1 MRKALIYLVL
11 PLLCATASFAA
22 AQLSAADMDS
32 LPSDRWIHAD
42 GEFVRQLQKRD
53 SILIGDQ
60 LVYGFKLEDQEYG
73 SNYGFPKLNNSVIEQ
88 LTDDWEFKILDRKRQ
103 GAGKPDLMDIEASI
117 KIAAFEEG
125 DYKLPPIVIGRISP
139 SGQVDTLY
147 FDPIDIE
154 VKTVP
159 LDTASFEL
167 HDMKSLIEVP
177 YTWEEF
183 LYDLNEFWELVKMW
197 VILGRWFLIF
207 SIAGYC
213 LWRLYSKKGSGVSSY
228 VNEPAHIVAL
238 RKLDGL
244 RSNAMWVP
252 EKQKT
257 FYSGVTD
264 ALREYISRRYG
275 IGALEM
281 TTAELFDQMKVADLS
296 AEQLDELHELFVR
309 ADFVKFA
316 KYVASDEDNASTVP
330 VAVRFVTQT
339 YQSDLIAQQQ
349 QANDDMETKK

>member
-42 GEFVRQLQKRD
+42 GEFLRQLQKRD

-73 SNYGFPKLNNSVIEQ
+73 SNYGCPTLNNSVIEQ
-88 LTDDWEFKILDRKRQ
+88 LTEEWEFKILDRKRQ

-139 SGQVDTLY
+139 SGKVDTLY

-183 LYDLNEFWELVKMW
+183 LYDLNKFWELVKMW
-197 VILGRWFLIF
+197 VILGRWFLIL

>member
-42 GEFVRQLQKRD
+42 GEFLRQLQKRD

-73 SNYGFPKLNNSVIEQ
+73 SNYGCPTLKNSVIEQ
-88 LTDDWEFKILDRKRQ
+88 LTEEWEFKILDRKRQ

-159 LDTASFEL
+159 LDTASFKL
-167 HDMKSLIEVP
+167 HGMKSLIAVP

-183 LYDLNEFWELVKMW
+183 LYDLNKFWELVKMW
-197 VILGRWFLIF
+197 VILGRWFLVLL
-207 SIAGYC
+207 IAGYC
-213 LWRLYSKKGSGVSSY
+213 LWRLYSKKGNGVSSY

-281 TTAELFDQMKVADLS
+281 TTAELFDQMKVADIS

>member
-1 MRKALIYLVL
+1 MRKALKYLIL
-11 PLLCATASFAA
+11 PFLCAFSFHAGAQAVLIDTAAI
-22 AQLSAADMDS
+22 
-32 LPSDRWIHAD
+32 PRDRWVHMD
-42 GEFVRQLQKRD
+42 GEFVRQLQPRD

-60 LVYGFKLEDQEYG
+60 LEYGFRLENVPDG
-73 SNYGFPKLNNSVIEQ
+73 TVLGFPKLAGVGSVEMVGE
-88 LTDDWEFKILDRKRQ
+88 DWAETVTAKDGQPGLI
-103 GAGKPDLMDIEASI
+103 DIEASI

-159 LDTASFEL
+159 LDTASFKL

-183 LYDLNEFWELVKMW
+183 LYDLNKFWELVKMW
-197 VILGRWFLIF
+197 VILGRWFLIL

-213 LWRLYSKKGSGVSSY
+213 LWRLYSKKGNGVSSY

-281 TTAELFDQMKVADLS
+281 TTAELFDQMKVADIS